1 MDVER
6 KQYESNGD
14 RNEDSG
20 MTTLSA
26 QVWLSIANEG
36 WCLCML
42 DSVSLVECWQKP
54 MEIGG

>member
-1 MDVER
+1 
-6 KQYESNGD
+6 
-14 RNEDSG
+14 

-26 QVWLSIANEG
+26 QVWLSIATEG

-42 DSVSLVECWQKP
+42 DSVSLIECWQKP